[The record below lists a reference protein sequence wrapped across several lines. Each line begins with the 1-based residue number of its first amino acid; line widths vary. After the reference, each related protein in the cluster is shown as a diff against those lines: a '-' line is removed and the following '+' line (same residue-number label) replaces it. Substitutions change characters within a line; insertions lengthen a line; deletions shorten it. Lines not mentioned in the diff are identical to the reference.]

1 MTTQKK
7 PGGYWSEAN
16 PVPTIQQFI
25 AELDAGKAERDRQI
39 DEEVRKKTTPQKQP
53 TGAAVPHRK
62 PVPKTKA
69 KGRVVT
75 DPTTGTEVEIDDVDE
90 NFMKAVR
97 DPQLSV
103 PNANLG
109 LPTSVQTK
117 PSQKLEEYKHTQD
130 IVSPPE
136 PIAAGTTSDVPIHGE
151 RTNILF
157 HPTPSISYEPMF
169 KILEKRAGVLCSV
182 IFVSILISGRF
193 AGGELKWI
201 FPLACCVATG
211 VWLWTYDVIRRG
223 RTFEWHSE
231 KLRGQTATA
240 NLLPESAEWLNS
252 FVEIFW
258 GLINPDMFATV
269 ADTIEDVMHASLPG
283 IIENVRIA
291 EIDQGSNPLRIISL
305 RSLPDGQCSDL
316 IEGLRSYNLENKD
329 EQQAAAEEEGGQPYN
344 LECSFAYHAKPGENT
359 SSRAQNM
366 HMMVVFYLGVKG
378 LFGVPFP
385 IFVELSELVGTVRL
399 RLQLSPEAP
408 FAKSLTFSLMGM
420 PHIRAGCTPMIK
432 RGINILNLPLISNFV
447 NYAIGA
453 AVSMYVAPKSMS
465 LDLGMMLGGDDIQ
478 KDTSALG
485 VFWVRIHRA
494 KGLSKQDKRGSKGGG
509 SDPYINLSFSKYG
522 KPMYCTRVIC
532 DDLNPEWEESAALL
546 VTPELIKADEK
557 LSVELWDSDRSTADD
572 IVGKVEL
579 SMQNLLQHPGKM
591 FPITSKLQGMDAGTE
606 MPGELFWEVGYFRK
620 PHFRHAL
627 RTDGKDETLPKDL
640 KDHPALQD
648 EKGNVPEPEDDAE
661 AVTCTP
667 PDPLWPSGIC
677 TIVIHQVV
685 NLQVQDIKGTLRN
698 RKGNEYEA
706 ARSYGES
713 TGEEGKQFPTSYCTI
728 HMNDEPIFRTRAKA
742 VSSKPIFNAGTERFV
757 RDWRSAMVTIA
768 VRDQR
773 NREHD
778 PILGIVPLKLS
789 DILQASSQVTRWYPL
804 DGGIGFGRIR
814 ISLLFRSVE
823 IRLPPKLLGYDV
835 GTFSITSN
843 KIILKNCASRGK
855 MKIRTSGVHYSVPRS
870 AWKPDSIEEDGGF
883 FDLTSDLKEEVILP
897 TKHRYRSAIIFEVQH
912 SSGTAYAIVWLQ
924 NLVDNEETPVDLP
937 IWTAK
942 NASRLVQNYMTE
954 ENWEEAKKSPGLE
967 DLEMVGRIQF
977 SCRFTPGFHLTHEKL
992 INNNDS
998 REAFETWEASVSE
1011 GVRGEIRSEVPPT
1024 VQRLHEK
1031 SLVQER
1037 DILRQASAKLR
1048 RPRSKDR
1055 NLSSIDDIIRQSMT
1069 GNTSSRIEG
1078 SAASEGQHEN
1088 QSRNQSRPTTAGSAN
1103 ANANANTNADAG
1115 VTANRTVPVPMT
1127 AGGDGMPESHNNPQ
1141 MMDYA
1146 NGPTTEVVDRPL
1158 GERETAGA
1166 EATGG
1171 GAMASHEYDLEDGR
1185 VDGHGENDENDGNT
1199 DAALADG
1206 VLSESSHET
1215 TEERRERIGNK
1226 ENRRSEWRKH
1236 RGVMQWRPARN
1247 AAFVKHE
1254 ASFAMKK
1261 VKDKLMGDMTG
1272 REPDIRTEVG

>member
-16 PVPTIQQFI
+16 PVPTVQQFI
-25 AELDAGKAERDRQI
+25 AELDAGKADRDKQI
-39 DEEVRKKTTPQKQP
+39 DEEAQKKNAPPKKHPGTS
-53 TGAAVPHRK
+53 APHRK
-62 PVPKTKA
+62 PVPKSKS
-69 KGRVVT
+69 KSRVVT
-75 DPTTGTEVEIDDVDE
+75 DPTTGTEVEIDDVDKE
-90 NFMKAVR
+90 FMKAVR
-97 DPQLSV
+97 EPQ
-103 PNANLG
+103 
-109 LPTSVQTK
+109 SVQTK
-117 PSQKLEEYKHTQD
+117 PSQSLEEYKHSQD

-182 IFVSILISGRF
+182 IFGSILVAGRF

-211 VWLWTYDVIRRG
+211 VWFWTYDVIRRG

-240 NLLPESAEWLNS
+240 NLIPESAEWLNS

-258 GLINPDMFATV
+258 GLVNPEMFASV

-291 EIDQGSNPLRIISL
+291 EIDQGSNPLRVISL

-316 IEGLRSYNLENKD
+316 IQGLRSYNRENKD

-344 LECSFAYHAKPGENT
+344 LECSFAYHAKPSSGST
-359 SSRAQNM
+359 SAKAQNM

-385 IFVELSELVGTVRL
+385 IFVELTELVGTVRL

-420 PHIRAGCTPMIK
+420 PHIRAGCTPMVK

-447 NYAIGA
+447 NYAIKA
-453 AVSMYVAPKSMS
+453 AMGMYVAPKSMS
-465 LDLGMMLGGDDIQ
+465 IDLGMILGGDDIQ

-494 KGLSKQDKRGSKGGG
+494 NGLSKQDKRGSKGGG

-606 MPGELFWEVGYFRK
+606 MPGELHWEVGYFRK

-627 RTDGKDETLPKDL
+627 RTDGKDEKLPAEF

-648 EKGNVPEPEDDAE
+648 EKGNVPEPVDDAE

-677 TIVIHQVV
+677 TVVIHQVV
-685 NLQVQDIKGTLRN
+685 NLQVQDIKGTLKN
-698 RKGNEYEA
+698 RKGNEYDA

-728 HMNDEPIFRTRAKA
+728 HLNDEPIFRTRAKA
-742 VSSKPIFNAGTERFV
+742 VSSKPIFNAGTEKFV
-757 RDWRSAMVTIA
+757 RDWRSAMVTVA

-789 DILQASSQVTRWYPL
+789 DIFQASSQVTRWYPL

-823 IRLPPKLLGYDV
+823 LRLPPQLLGYDV
-835 GTFSITSN
+835 GTFNITSSR
-843 KIILKNCASRGK
+843 ITLKNCASRGK
-855 MKIRTSGVHYSVPRS
+855 MKIRTSGVNVSIPRS
-870 AWKPDSIEEDGGF
+870 AWNPDSIEENGGF
-883 FDLTSDLKEEVILP
+883 FDLTSDLKEEVVLP

-912 SSGTAYAIVWLQ
+912 SSGTANALVWLQ
-924 NLVDNEETPVDLP
+924 NLVDNEETPVDIP

-942 NASRLVQNYMTE
+942 NSARLVQNYMTE
-954 ENWEEAKKSPGLE
+954 ENWEKAKKSPGLE
-967 DLEMVGRIQF
+967 DLEMVGRMQF
-977 SCRFTPGFHLTHEKL
+977 SCRFTPGFHLSHEKL
-992 INNNDS
+992 VNNNDS

-1011 GVRGEIRSEVPPT
+1011 GVRGDIQSEVPPT
-1024 VQRLHEK
+1024 VQRLHEI

-1037 DILRQASAKLR
+1037 DILRQANAKLR
-1048 RPRSKDR
+1048 RPRSKDSDI
-1055 NLSSIDDIIRQSMT
+1055 SSIDDVIRKSMT
-1069 GNTSSRIEG
+1069 GNASSRIEG
-1078 SAASEGQHEN
+1078 DASQDLHET
-1088 QSRNQSRPTTAGSAN
+1088 QRRDRSRPTTAGSAN
-1103 ANANANTNADAG
+1103 TNTNANANT
-1115 VTANRTVPVPMT
+1115 TANTNSNGAVPGPMIM
-1127 AGGDGMPESHNNPQ
+1127 GGDGMPENDNNTQ
-1141 MMDYA
+1141 RGDHT
-1146 NGPTTEVVDRPL
+1146 NGPAAEDADRPL
-1158 GERETAGA
+1158 GDSDAARA

-1171 GAMASHEYDLEDGR
+1171 AMPSDQYDLDDDWESNYGDGNGNTNGSDNNN
-1185 VDGHGENDENDGNT
+1185 VDG
-1199 DAALADG
+1199 ALVEG

-1254 ASFAMKK
+1254 ATFAMKK

>member
-39 DEEVRKKTTPQKQP
+39 DEEARKKTTPQKQP

-62 PVPKTKA
+62 PVPKPKT

-90 NFMKAVR
+90 NFMKAAR

-182 IFVSILISGRF
+182 IFGSILIAGRF

-201 FPLACCVATG
+201 FPLACCIATG

-258 GLINPDMFATV
+258 GLINPDMFASV

-316 IEGLRSYNLENKD
+316 IEGLRNYNLENKD

-344 LECSFAYHAKPGENT
+344 LECTFAYHAKPGENT
-359 SSRAQNM
+359 SARAQNM

-385 IFVELSELVGTVRL
+385 VFVELSELVGTVRL
-399 RLQLSPEAP
+399 RLQLTPEAP

-420 PHIRAGCTPMIK
+420 PHIRAGCTPIIK

-494 KGLSKQDKRGSKGGG
+494 NGLSKQDKRGSKGGG

-557 LSVELWDSDRSTADD
+557 LSVELWDSDRNTADD

-648 EKGNVPEPEDDAE
+648 EKGNVPEPVDDAE

-677 TIVIHQVV
+677 TVVIHQVV
-685 NLQVQDIKGTLRN
+685 NLQVQDIKGTLKN
-698 RKGNEYEA
+698 RKGNEYDA

-728 HMNDEPIFRTRAKA
+728 HLNDEPVFRTRAKA

-804 DGGIGFGRIR
+804 DG
-814 ISLLFRSVE
+814 
-823 IRLPPKLLGYDV
+823 
-835 GTFSITSN
+835 
-843 KIILKNCASRGK
+843 
-855 MKIRTSGVHYSVPRS
+855 
-870 AWKPDSIEEDGGF
+870 EEDGGY
-883 FDLTSDLKEEVILP
+883 FDLTSDLKEEIILP

-912 SSGTAYAIVWLQ
+912 SSGTAYALVWLQ
-924 NLVDNEETPVDLP
+924 NLVDNEETPMDLP
-937 IWTAK
+937 VWTAK
-942 NASRLVQNYMTE
+942 NAARLVQNYMTE
-954 ENWEEAKKSPGLE
+954 ENWEEAKNSPGLE

-977 SCRFTPGFHLTHEKL
+977 NCRFTPGFHQTHEKL
-992 INNNDS
+992 VNNNDS

-1048 RPRSKDR
+1048 RPRSKDS

-1078 SAASEGQHEN
+1078 SAASEGQHES

-1103 ANANANTNADAG
+1103 ANANPNADAG
-1115 VTANRTVPVPMT
+1115 VTANRTVPAPMT
-1127 AGGDGMPESHNNPQ
+1127 VGGDGMPESHNNPQ

-1146 NGPTTEVVDRPL
+1146 DDPTTEVVDRPL
-1158 GERETAGA
+1158 GEREVAGA

-1171 GAMASHEYDLEDGR
+1171 GAVASHEYDLDDGR
-1185 VDGHGENDENDGNT
+1185 ADGHGENDDNDDNT
-1199 DAALADG
+1199 DTALADG

-1215 TEERRERIGNK
+1215 TEERKERIGNR

-1261 VKDKLMGDMTG
+1261 VKNKLMGDMTG